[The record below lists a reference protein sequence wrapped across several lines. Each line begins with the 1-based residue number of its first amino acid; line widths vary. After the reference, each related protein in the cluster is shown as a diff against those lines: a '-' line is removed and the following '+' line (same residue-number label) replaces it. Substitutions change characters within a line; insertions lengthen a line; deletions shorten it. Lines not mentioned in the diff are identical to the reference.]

1 LAGILVDITIDF
13 EGGSSAPA
21 FIVALIEIAFVGT
34 QLASVN
40 AERPRLAGI
49 EKSASPAR
57 AARLSLKD

>member
-1 LAGILVDITIDF
+1 LILKA
-13 EGGSSAPA
+13 GSSAPA
-21 FIVALIEIAFVGT
+21 FFVALIEIAFVGT